1 MSICRISTGDLSDFN
16 RAEGAVWTEHL
27 IYIPCKQHQYLS
39 ATFTLPRKESTQP
52 VPAVLLCHGFTG
64 NRIETRRLFV
74 LFSRQLA
81 ARGIASIRFDY
92 RGSGES
98 SGDFSEYCFT
108 DYVVDAEHALV
119 FLKTLAC
126 VDSKK
131 IGVLGY
137 SLGGCVAS
145 YLVGGHATEFAAIC
159 LWAPVADTR
168 SIMESLYGEQ
178 MDIEKIVIDSPEE
191 FIYDFNGVPV
201 SRRFIKELWNAN
213 PLEQILAALCPVF
226 ICHGTDDETV
236 PPHHTEK
243 YNKVLISQKKSVEIY
258 WQNKANHS
266 FASIEQ
272 ANAILSKSTRWL
284 GETLGT

>member
-1 MSICRISTGDLSDFN
+1 MSVCKISPGDLHDFN
-16 RAEGAVWTEHL
+16 PAEGPVWFEYL
-27 IYIPCKQHQYLS
+27 LYIPCTQYQYLS

-74 LFSRQLA
+74 LLSRQLA
-81 ARGIASIRFDY
+81 ARGIASLRFDY

-98 SGDFSEYCFT
+98 SGDFSEFCFT
-108 DYVVDAEHALV
+108 DYVIDAEHALV
-119 FLKTLAC
+119 FLRTLNA
-126 VDSKK
+126 VDSKR
-131 IGVLGY
+131 IGILGY

-145 YLVGGHATEFAAIC
+145 YLVGAHAGDFAAIC

-168 SIMESLYGEQ
+168 SIIETFYGEHI
-178 MDIEKIVIDSPEE
+178 DLKKIVGDSPDECM
-191 FIYDFNGVPV
+191 YDFNGVPI
-201 SRRFIKELWNAN
+201 SNRFIRELWETN
-213 PLEQILAALCPVF
+213 PLEQITAALGPVF

-243 YNKVLISQKKSVEIY
+243 YHKVLTSQKKSVEIY

-266 FASIEQ
+266 FNSIEQ
-272 ANAILSKSTRWL
+272 TNAILSKSTRWL